1 MAQAEKSLQNRI
13 LNYLNFLPNSFAV
26 EYYSGGLPACV
37 KFGKIIYKSK
47 GKFRPNGIPDV
58 IWLWNGKTIWIET
71 KLGKTQG
78 TVKTYLSKEQ
88 KLIHAKIVECGG
100 EVIVIRS
107 FEEMTD
113 YANSLRDGKI

>member
-13 LNYLNFLPNSFAV
+13 LTYLNFFDSSSVAFEIYN
-26 EYYSGGLPACV
+26 GGVPACV

-47 GKFRPNGIPDV
+47 GKFRPNGIPDI
-58 IWLWNGKTIWIET
+58 IWVWNGKTVWIET
-71 KLGKTQG
+71 KTKSG
-78 TVKTYLSKEQ
+78 VISKEQ